1 MPGVKRTGMREE
13 NTANITPLADVTTTL
28 IVVFLITM
36 PAIMG
41 NGIQVNSTRAEA
53 SESVVT
59 TREQQDDDEML
70 MVTVAPEGLKL
81 NGDEV
86 MLEELEPLLR
96 ERLEARIDK
105 TVVIVPSDFV
115 KLGDVVDVMDAAK
128 GGGAQGLAL
137 LNRKEEGER

>member
-1 MPGVKRTGMREE
+1 MSEVKRSGMREE
-13 NTANITPLADVTTTL
+13 NSANITPLADVTTTL

-41 NGIQVNSTRAEA
+41 NGIQVNATRAEA
-53 SESVVT
+53 SETVVT
-59 TREQQDDDEML
+59 TREQNDDEML
-70 MVTVAPEGLKL
+70 MVTVAPEGIKV

-86 MLEELEPLLR
+86 ILGELEDILR
-96 ERLEARIDK
+96 ARLQERIDK

-128 GGGAQGLAL
+128 GGGAQSLAL
-137 LNRKEEGER
+137 LNRKEGDGR

>member
-1 MPGVKRTGMREE
+1 MSGVKRSGMREE
-13 NTANITPLADVTTTL
+13 NSANITPLADVTTTL

-41 NGIQVNSTRAEA
+41 NGIQVNATRAEA
-53 SESVVT
+53 SETVVT
-59 TREQQDDDEML
+59 TREQDNDEML
-70 MVTVAPEGLKL
+70 MVTVAPEGIKV

-86 MLEELEPLLR
+86 ALGELEDMLR
-96 ERLEARIDK
+96 DRLATRIDK

-128 GGGAQGLAL
+128 GGGAQSLAL
-137 LNRKEEGER
+137 LNRKEGDAR

>member
-1 MPGVKRTGMREE
+1 MSGVKRSGMREE

-41 NGIQVNSTRAEA
+41 NGIQVNATRAEA
-53 SESVVT
+53 SETVVT
-59 TREQQDDDEML
+59 TRAQSDDEML
-70 MVTVAPEGLKL
+70 MVTVTPEGIKV

-86 MLEELEPLLR
+86 VLGELEDLLR
-96 ERLEARIDK
+96 TRLETRIDK

-128 GGGAQGLAL
+128 GGGAQSLAL
-137 LNRKEEGER
+137 LNRKEGDGQ

>member
-1 MPGVKRTGMREE
+1 MPGVKRTGFSEE
-13 NTANITPLADVTTTL
+13 NSANITPLADVTTTL

-41 NGIQVNSTRAEA
+41 NGIQVNATRAEA
-53 SESVVT
+53 SETVIT
-59 TREQQDDDEML
+59 TREQNDDEML
-70 MVTVAPEGLKL
+70 MVTVAPEGIKV

-86 MLEELEPLLR
+86 ALADLENLLR
-96 ERLEARIDK
+96 TRLETRIDK

-128 GGGAQGLAL
+128 GGGAQSLAL
-137 LNRKEEGER
+137 LNRKEGDDR